1 MNTIISEMESVAIR
15 AWAEKRLVY
24 VELTDGRIV
33 AFPADRFMI
42 LSRASESEL
51 QEVELAVGGY
61 ALRWNELDEDL
72 TVAGV
77 VAGRFQLPLPEDY
90 TRARAA

>member
-1 MNTIISEMESVAIR
+1 MSITVPEIEPAAIR
-15 AWAEKRLVY
+15 SQAEKRLIY

-33 AFPADRFMI
+33 AFPADRFSI

-51 QEVELAVGGY
+51 REVQVEVGGT
-61 ALRWNELDEDL
+61 ALRWDALDEDL

-77 VAGRFQLPLPEDY
+77 VAGRFQQPLPEDY
-90 TRARAA
+90 PRARAA